1 MFPQKQ
7 FTLKEFLKLIKISFW
22 VLLSNFFL
30 LDTLNRELDCVDS
43 CNNEAAVVISYLI
56 LMIFAILLPV
66 LFINLLIIV
75 LLLLL
80 FINLFIIVSNFV
92 VAVMLCR
99 FVSVKLYIYIVDC
112 CCRFVVQGAKH
123 SISRAGGS
131 QPLWL

>member
-66 LFINLLIIV
+66 LFINLLIAT
-75 LLLLL
+75 L
-80 FINLFIIVSNFV
+80 S
-92 VAVMLCR
+92 
-99 FVSVKLYIYIVDC
+99 
-112 CCRFVVQGAKH
+112 
-123 SISRAGGS
+123 
-131 QPLWL
+131 